1 MHMHRGVGSNQKM
14 GGQTVNRNF
23 TPDNYV
29 IFFGHTKSKS
39 VHLFYLESRLK
50 KKSIT
55 FCVYCLVHIM
65 YYVEAI
71 RAYNE

>member
-1 MHMHRGVGSNQKM
+1 MHIYRGVGSNQMM

-50 KKSIT
+50 KKNQLHSVFI
-55 FCVYCLVHIM
+55 
-65 YYVEAI
+65 A
-71 RAYNE
+71 